1 MFIPLATNHIFPL
14 DIDNGIHTSLL
25 LTSLTLQCCKA
36 IDSIKIAIA
45 LANEPIVD
53 NLSLWPLKRS

>member
-14 DIDNGIHTSLL
+14 DIDTGIHTSLL
-25 LTSLTLQCCKA
+25 LTSLTLQSCKA

-53 NLSLWPLKRS
+53 NLSL